1 MDRENNSAVANTH
14 FRHTLLAINQVLGE
28 KGAMDIYT
36 AAKLVNYSTAL
47 SADNMGTTYAGHNY
61 AQIMETIETTYGDRG
76 SRILRRIGKESFHLV
91 LREQPGW
98 MSTGKQVFNL
108 WSANQRSQF
117 MLEAIVETQRKI
129 YPNHEIWMEEKNGE
143 LAYIEQNCLVCFG
156 RKSSHPVCHLTTGYI
171 REAIHWATDVEFE
184 VRETS
189 CTAMG
194 DAYCRFAIVKSEAT
208 SQSTG

>member
-1 MDRENNSAVANTH
+1 MDKENNSTVANTH

-36 AAKLVNYSTAL
+36 AAKLVNYSAAL
-47 SADNMGTTYAGHNY
+47 SADNMGNTYHGYDY
-61 AQIMETIETTYGDRG
+61 AQILETIET
-76 SRILRRIGKESFHLV
+76 ILRRIGKESFHLI

-98 MSTGKQVFNL
+98 MSTGKKVFNL

-129 YPNHEIWMEEKNGE
+129 YPKHEIWMEEKNGE
-143 LAYIEQNCLVCFG
+143 LAYIEQNCLVCYG

-171 REAIHWATDVEFE
+171 REAIHWATDVEFD

-194 DAYCRFAIVKSEAT
+194 NAYCRFAIVKSAAT
-208 SQSTG
+208 SQST